1 MSKPSALYC
10 TYVHTH
16 LQTYRWDEELLLY
29 SLIEVST
36 NESLKCSVFLFDE
49 KSMTDTIEC
58 VRGAAKDS
66 MKAAT
71 ISY

>member
-1 MSKPSALYC
+1 MCGVGWKWLWWGFTAVLSLLS
-10 TYVHTH
+10 
-16 LQTYRWDEELLLY
+16 QLLLY